1 LSAPLGRPIRICL
14 DVNIWVAYVL
24 NLSRGRKTGLLA
36 DLIDLI
42 ESGNCEAG
50 PVQLVTSLRMLATQE
65 EALLRLGLAPDDI
78 ARFGAAIAEIM
89 RHGPERVDPFL
100 LPESAGSLPLHD
112 TEDAGVLAV
121 AFASRADLLITN
133 NLADFAA
140 KDAERLP
147 TGRGGFSS
155 NSASRDHALI
165 FERNDGVALVVAHP
179 FDALEWLREGIAP
192 RPDVV
197 RRYCSNQP
205 EQKEE

>member
-36 DLIDLI
+36 DLIDLV

-65 EALLRLGLAPDDI
+65 EALLRLGLAPDDV
-78 ARFGAAIAEIM
+78 ARFGAAIAEMM
-89 RHGPERVDPFL
+89 RHGPERLDPFL
-100 LPESAGSLPLHD
+100 LPESGGSLPLHD
-112 TEDAGVLAV
+112 TEDAGVLAA

-147 TGRGGFSS
+147 TRQGGSSS

-179 FDALEWLREGIAP
+179 FDALEWLRAGVAP
-192 RPDVV
+192 RPDAV
-197 RRYCSNQP
+197 RGYCYAQGRS
-205 EQKEE
+205 